1 MIVKLRAKHF
11 INKSQV
17 EKITHGLD
25 KSQAKIDQ
33 LCVFNSRQFL
43 KKIFY
48 ALVYSLFWLKYV
60 CSLMYKE
67 YSFHFI

>member
-25 KSQAKIDQ
+25 KRQAKIDQ
-33 LCVFNSRQFL
+33 LCVFNSCPVLKNDILCICIFSFL
-43 KKIFY
+43 VKIR
-48 ALVYSLFWLKYV
+48 
-60 CSLMYKE
+60 M
-67 YSFHFI
+67 

>member
-1 MIVKLRAKHF
+1 MVVKLRAKHF

-25 KSQAKIDQ
+25 KSQAKINQ
-33 LCVFNSRQFL
+33 LCVFNSCPVL
-43 KKIFY
+43 KNDI
-48 ALVYSLFWLKYV
+48 LCISLFWLKYV

-67 YSFHFI
+67 YSFHFF